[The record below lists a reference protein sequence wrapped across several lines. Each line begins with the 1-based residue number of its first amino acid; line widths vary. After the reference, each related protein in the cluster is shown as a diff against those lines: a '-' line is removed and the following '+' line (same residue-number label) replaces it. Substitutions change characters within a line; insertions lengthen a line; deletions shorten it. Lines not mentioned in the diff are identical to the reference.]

1 MQTTLRLRL
10 ALQGN
15 SNNYGASNIVI
26 GIEGSREV
34 WHGVYSAS
42 SRPASE
48 RASERVSDLVDLDNH
63 PHRNTTTG
71 YCVLQMKWLPLHTG
85 LG

>member
-15 SNNYGASNIVI
+15 SNNYGASNTVI

-34 WHGVYSAS
+34 WHGVT
-42 SRPASE
+42 
-48 RASERVSDLVDLDNH
+48 N
-63 PHRNTTTG
+63 NT
-71 YCVLQMKWLPLHTG
+71 VAD
-85 LG
+85 